1 MTTYTLELTDI
12 NLRVRQ
18 PSHNTSGSILA
29 LTADGVV
36 WDCVE
41 SKEWNEIRFTE
52 EDWLRRYIIIHGVK
66 DEEEAEMI
74 YKENAD
80 EMHFEYKNLRKP
92 NVLAKVNANNCKLS
106 ITKDA
111 EEKFG
116 IISSA
121 WNPDD
126 GSLEIFL
133 CEDIKRSKSTIQST
147 EYTSMLLMF
156 EPLVF
161 DEPAA
166 KRAKTDD
173 VQ

>member
-1 MTTYTLELTDI
+1 
-12 NLRVRQ
+12 
-18 PSHNTSGSILA
+18 
-29 LTADGVV
+29 
-36 WDCVE
+36 
-41 SKEWNEIRFTE
+41 
-52 EDWLRRYIIIHGVK
+52 VK

-74 YKENAD
+74 YKENTD
-80 EMHFEYKNLRKP
+80 ETHFEYKNLRKP

-133 CEDIKRSKSTIQST
+133 C
-147 EYTSMLLMF
+147 
-156 EPLVF
+156 
-161 DEPAA
+161 
-166 KRAKTDD
+166 
-173 VQ
+173 